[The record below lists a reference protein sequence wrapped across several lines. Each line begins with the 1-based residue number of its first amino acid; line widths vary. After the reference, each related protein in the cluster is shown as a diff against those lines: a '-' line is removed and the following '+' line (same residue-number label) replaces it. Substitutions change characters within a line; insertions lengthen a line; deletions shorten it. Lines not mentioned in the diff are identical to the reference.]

1 MARGGDAMILTRRD
15 DTVTIEG
22 TVDEIRALFE
32 RAQTVTAE
40 VVTPPAVTA
49 PSRVSDAWERE
60 SVDPQS
66 LTVSD
71 ARRYQDTGRVGNY
84 GERESV
90 DVRTGRRGVVMLE
103 SMGVGFVPGATVD
116 ASGNVH
122 FARPQDN
129 PFFGCRW

>member
-1 MARGGDAMILTRRD
+1 MILTRRD

-49 PSRVSDAWERE
+49 PSRVSDAGERE
-60 SVDPQS
+60 SVDPQTM
-66 LTVSD
+66 TVSD

-116 ASGNVH
+116 ASGSVH